1 MKLPSFAI
9 AAAVIAYLLTPG
21 PSQSLLG
28 SWPLTP
34 MGVVTL
40 VAALGIAA
48 LSRRSGW
55 TSVTSGWTMLFCG
68 LLVMRAVLSFT
79 DTPSGWLA
87 RYYANDGWRG
97 RPEWSSDFRL
107 ENATRIDPAA
117 SFTGTEFPTY
127 YLNGVR
133 FTEGVFREV
142 TEPMTVEWSGAFE
155 APADGDVLYD
165 IRANG
170 RAALVFDEAT
180 ALFEGETGSG
190 RHHLSAGRH
199 TVTARY
205 AKRANVDGAFHLSLR
220 ATDGAAISVVPPPFH
235 SPPSVI
241 HRSLTMVLDA
251 LAVVLLAAAAVTGL
265 RQAWSGPA
273 RVPALVGTGLV
284 AIFGVQGLIVARKW
298 IDHFQS
304 LSGGDDWLGFES
316 RARDV
321 LENGVLMTL
330 GRPLGEGAAYF
341 YHPFYSYVLAAVHA
355 IAGESLFGPIVMH
368 FLVLGVTAFL
378 VWSFARELFGERPA
392 ALGLAALVVIFEL
405 DFIRYYTI
413 TLLSENLYILT
424 VTLCLRA
431 FARWAQSE
439 SRGALVQA
447 GLWAGLSAATRPAM
461 MMFFVPAVVIAFAIA
476 ARRHSVA
483 RGLLPAAVIAA
494 SWLAVVLPFTLRNW
508 VVARKLVLISD
519 SLGGGF
525 IVHFVPK
532 QIDPALYLQ
541 DYGGGVVGSA
551 GVLWRI
557 LVDHPTEVLSLQVQ
571 KLGFTLGMVHW
582 FGDYRP
588 HPELVAISALY
599 LLMIAVS
606 PAMRGVALWPVH
618 AFVLAHVASM
628 GLTSPWN
635 YGYRL
640 ILPPYVYTTTFSV
653 AAAVAWLQPQ
663 RQRRTSFAGEPR

>member
-9 AAAVIAYLLTPG
+9 AVAVVAYLLTPG
-21 PSQSLLG
+21 PSPSLLG

-34 MGVVTL
+34 MGVVAL
-40 VAALGIAA
+40 VAALGLAMLTRPSA
-48 LSRRSGW
+48 RSGVRSGW
-55 TSVTSGWTMLFCG
+55 TLLLFA
-68 LLVMRAVLSFT
+68 LIVMRAVLSVT
-79 DTPSGWLA
+79 ETPSGWLA
-87 RYYANDGWRG
+87 RYYANDEWRG

-107 ENATRIDPAA
+107 ENATRIDPAL
-117 SFTGTEFPTY
+117 SFAGTEFPTH
-127 YLNGVR
+127 YLNGAR

-142 TEPMTVEWSGAFE
+142 TEPMSVEWSGAFD
-155 APADGDVLYD
+155 APADGDVLFD

-170 RAALVFDEAT
+170 RAALVFDDA
-180 ALFEGETGSG
+180 APVFEGQTGSG
-190 RHHLSAGRH
+190 RHRVTGGRH

-205 AKRANVDGAFHLSLR
+205 AKGENAEGAFHLSLR
-220 ATDGAAISVVPPPFH
+220 SRDGAAITVVPPAFRG
-235 SPPSVI
+235 SPSAL
-241 HRSLTMVLDA
+241 HRSLAAVLDA
-251 LAVVLLAAAAVTGL
+251 MVIVLLAAAAILSL
-265 RQAWSGPA
+265 RQAWSGTA

-284 AIFGVQGLIVARKW
+284 VVFGLQGLIAARKW
-298 IDHFQS
+298 IVHFQS

-355 IAGESLFGPIVMH
+355 VAGESLFGPIFMH
-368 FLVLGVTAFL
+368 FMVLAATAFL
-378 VWSFARELFGERPA
+378 MWSFARDLFGERA
-392 ALGLAALVVIFEL
+392 AAFGLAALVVIFEL

-431 FARWAQSE
+431 FARWARSE

-461 MMFFVPAVVIAFAIA
+461 MMFLVPAMVVAFLI
-476 ARRHSVA
+476 ARRQSFA
-483 RGLLPAAVIAA
+483 RGLSSAAIIAA
-494 SWLAVVLPFTLRNW
+494 AWLAVVLPFTIRNW

-525 IVHFVPK
+525 IVHNVPT
-532 QIDPALYLQ
+532 QIDPAIYMRG
-541 DYGGGVVGSA
+541 YGGGVVASA
-551 GVLWRI
+551 GVLWGI
-557 LVDHPTEVLSLQVQ
+557 LVDHPAEMLSLQVQ

-588 HPELVAISALY
+588 HPELVAISVLY
-599 LLMIAVS
+599 LVMIAAS
-606 PAMRGVALWPVH
+606 PAMRDTAMWPVH

-640 ILPPYVYTTTFSV
+640 ILPPYVYTTTFAV
-653 AAAVAWLQPQ
+653 AAAAAWLPPIT
-663 RQRRTSFAGEPR
+663 RRRAACGGELR